1 MSGQK
6 STKIT
11 VIIVVLFILGAVV
24 LFIGKKGKTPSEAT
38 APVAEVTKTEAPAN
52 TPPQPEPVPNPPA
65 EQQAAP
71 AETAPAE
78 TAPTDQ

>member
-11 VIIVVLFILGAVV
+11 IIIVALFVIGAVV
-24 LFIGKKGKTPSEAT
+24 LFLGKKGKTPTDASS
-38 APVAEVTKTEAPAN
+38 PVAEPAKVEAPAN

-71 AETAPAE
+71 EAPAAE
-78 TAPTDQ
+78 